1 MYVSFYYSSIFSYK
15 NKTHLENKCL
25 IEDRV
30 QCFFVHFGVKLLLLV
45 REEQDF
51 NIRVRGS
58 TWVHGHEICSLKD
71 TNCQLCGENE
81 RVCKQ
86 QEQWKQNFIRQKC
99 NFSLRVTASDWLYK
113 PRNPSPQASQ
123 LTGDKLNVRSF
134 SSVSSNCHS
143 VVTSKKNQ
151 NVLHCVLENTDF
163 SCLYLTDTFKV
174 QPFHPLLCF
183 ISSELLAFWLST
195 WRFARMLS
203 TN

>member
-1 MYVSFYYSSIFSYK
+1 MLFKKKNPTCSNKIYVSFFYSCMFSFK

-51 NIRVRGS
+51 NIRVWGS

-81 RVCKQ
+81 GVCKQ

-123 LTGDKLNVRSF
+123 LTGDILDVRSF

-143 VVTSKKNQ
+143 VVTSRKCITPCARK
-151 NVLHCVLENTDF
+151 
-163 SCLYLTDTFKV
+163 Y
-174 QPFHPLLCF
+174 
-183 ISSELLAFWLST
+183 
-195 WRFARMLS
+195 RF
-203 TN
+203 

>member
-1 MYVSFYYSSIFSYK
+1 MIFKKKTTCSNKIYVSFFFTAACK

-51 NIRVRGS
+51 NIRVWGS

-81 RVCKQ
+81 GVCKQ

-123 LTGDKLNVRSF
+123 LTGDILDVRSF
-134 SSVSSNCHS
+134 SSVCHS
-143 VVTSKKNQ
+143 VVTSKK
-151 NVLHCVLENTDF
+151 CIT
-163 SCLYLTDTFKV
+163 
-174 QPFHPLLCF
+174 LC
-183 ISSELLAFWLST
+183 ARKY
-195 WRFARMLS
+195 RF
-203 TN
+203 

>member
-1 MYVSFYYSSIFSYK
+1 MGTHTEPDKPDILSVSYTKSCDNDLWYLKKKKTCSNKIYVSFFFTAACK

-51 NIRVRGS
+51 NIRVWGS

-81 RVCKQ
+81 GVCKQ

-123 LTGDKLNVRSF
+123 LTGDILDVRSF

-143 VVTSKKNQ
+143 VVTSKK
-151 NVLHCVLENTDF
+151 CIT
-163 SCLYLTDTFKV
+163 
-174 QPFHPLLCF
+174 LC
-183 ISSELLAFWLST
+183 ARKY
-195 WRFARMLS
+195 RF
-203 TN
+203 